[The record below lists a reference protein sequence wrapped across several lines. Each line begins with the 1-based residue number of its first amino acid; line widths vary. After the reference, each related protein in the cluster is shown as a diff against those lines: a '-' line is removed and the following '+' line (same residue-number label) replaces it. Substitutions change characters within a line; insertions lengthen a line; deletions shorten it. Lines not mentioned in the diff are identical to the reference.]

1 MNRRE
6 LRTAVALA
14 LVLVGILGSAGAGSS
29 TGPSLPERCG
39 EGELLVSRAAG
50 RFECAEPR
58 EVLGTRHCSRGDL
71 LTVDAFG
78 RIECAPRGE
87 LAGAS
92 PALPRCSRGET
103 LVSDAFGRWECAAR

>member
-1 MNRRE
+1 MHGRE
-6 LRTAVALA
+6 LRNAVGLALA
-14 LVLVGILGSAGAGSS
+14 LVGVLGIAGAGPSP
-29 TGPSLPERCG
+29 GPSLPERCG
-39 EGELLVSRAAG
+39 EGELLVSRGAG

-58 EVLGTRHCSRGDL
+58 EVLGTRRCSRGDL

-87 LAGAS
+87 LGGAS

-103 LVSDAFGRWECAAR
+103 LASDAFGGWECAAR